1 MVVNR
6 TLSQTQGA
14 IKKNYRVNNAFESFP
29 TIQTMVDVAAAS
41 NTAVLAS
48 TVLASGVTTTI
59 SGASVSDPNEYRAL
73 RIKGNQAGVAGTV
86 VITGKDRGGKVVTDR
101 IAASG
106 ASAVDGVIP
115 MAEVISI
122 VLPAYVAATDEI
134 SVGVS
139 EKLGLYRPIES
150 TADVVLAERKATAA
164 TEFTVESSTGTVNA
178 TYGTVVPSG
187 GIVADDSF
195 KFSFNTK
202 IF

>member
-1 MVVNR
+1 MTVDR
-6 TLSQTQGA
+6 KLSQTQGA
-14 IKKNYRVNNAFESFP
+14 IKKNWRVNNAFESFP

-41 NTAVLAS
+41 DTSVAAAVTLA
-48 TVLASGVTTTI
+48 AAATTTI
-59 SGASVSDPNEYRAL
+59 SGGSVTDPNEYRAL
-73 RIKGNQAGVAGTV
+73 RIKGNQAGVAGNV
-86 VITGKDRGGKVVTDR
+86 VITGYDRGGKVVTDT
-101 IAASG
+101 IAANG

-115 MAEVISI
+115 MLTLASI
-122 VLPAYVAATDEI
+122 TFPALVGAGDTI

-164 TEFTVESSTGTVNA
+164 DEFTVESSTGTVNA
-178 TYGTVVPSG
+178 TYGTIVPSG

-195 KFSFNTK
+195 KFSLETK